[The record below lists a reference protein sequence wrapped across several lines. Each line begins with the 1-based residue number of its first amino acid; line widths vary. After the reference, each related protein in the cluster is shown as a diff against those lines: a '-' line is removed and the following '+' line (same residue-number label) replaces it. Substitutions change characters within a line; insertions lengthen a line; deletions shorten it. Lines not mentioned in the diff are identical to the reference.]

1 MIKCVLSAL
10 NTAEPVDPNSLKID
24 YDAAEDLLKETLV
37 EEIKSELYDKESN
50 EKIKSK
56 SNTTN
61 SEKASESR
69 LEGSWIDMNGES
81 RPLSQDPNENDVLNS
96 RESDFNKRDEYYES
110 LEKKSQRSTY
120 IPPPRKNFYAT
131 SEEIDTSASEE
142 FLNKER
148 PIYRK
153 PIRIEDHTD
162 DYNSEKQDIIS
173 DVVHAAS
180 DSFIDA
186 FHPFG
191 FPQRRPIEVPPWRYT
206 DDKPQPKPVAPR
218 RPSPPVV
225 DPPIVITDESSE
237 RPPEPLL
244 PRAALH
250 SHQKA
255 SKPIPRMP
263 APMRMPHIP
272 PMNFNTDSKF
282 KPLPRS
288 KPWVSDFKTD
298 SIAPKFSI
306 NEDKSFSSSHSFG
319 KPVRQQFHEQVS
331 INTFI
336 FM

>member
-10 NTAEPVDPNSLKID
+10 NTAEPPDPSSLKND
-24 YDAAEDLLKETLV
+24 YDATEDLLKEALI

-50 EKIKSK
+50 ENIKSK

-69 LEGSWIDMNGES
+69 LESSWIDMNGES

-96 RESDFNKRDEYYES
+96 RESDFNKRDEHYES

-131 SEEIDTSASEE
+131 SEEIDISASEE
-142 FLNKER
+142 FINRER
-148 PIYRK
+148 PVYRK

-162 DYNSEKQDIIS
+162 DYDSEKRDTIS
-173 DVVHAAS
+173 DVIHAAS

-186 FHPFG
+186 FPPFI
-191 FPQRRPIEVPPWRYT
+191 RRPIEVPPWRYT
-206 DDKPQPKPVAPR
+206 EDKPQPKPVTTR
-218 RPSPPVV
+218 RHL
-225 DPPIVITDESSE
+225 PPIVEPPIVVKDESSE
-237 RPPEPLL
+237 QPPEPLI

-250 SHQKA
+250 SHQKTF
-255 SKPIPRMP
+255 KPIPRMP
-263 APMRMPHIP
+263 APMRMPHRP

-298 SIAPKFSI
+298 SIAPKFSM

-331 INTFI
+331 INTFT